1 MKKISIYIVEDYSL
15 FRLSYKKFLS
25 EYEDIEVLEDFESAE
40 ECLEALEKE
49 KVDVILMDIGL
60 PCLSGIEA
68 TKIISRKYPNTKVI
82 MLTSHN
88 KENEVLSGLSSGASG
103 YAIKDINAEDLRNLI
118 LTVSN
123 GAIWVDPQI
132 AQIVQKTFSNL
143 KPVNKIDFNLTERE
157 KEILNLMVKGL
168 SNTEIAKK
176 TVISPHTVK
185 SHVCSI
191 LKKLMVT
198 DRVQAAV
205 KAVRYDL

>member
-1 MKKISIYIVEDYSL
+1 
-15 FRLSYKKFLS
+15 
-25 EYEDIEVLEDFESAE
+25 
-40 ECLEALEKE
+40 
-49 KVDVILMDIGL
+49 
-60 PCLSGIEA
+60 
-68 TKIISRKYPNTKVI
+68 

>member
-132 AQIVQKTFSNL
+132 AQKTFSNL